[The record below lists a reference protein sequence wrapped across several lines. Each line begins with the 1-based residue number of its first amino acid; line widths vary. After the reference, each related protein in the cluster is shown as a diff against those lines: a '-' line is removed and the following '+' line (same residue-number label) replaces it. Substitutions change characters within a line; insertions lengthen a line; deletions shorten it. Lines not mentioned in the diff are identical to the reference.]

1 MADNPL
7 LNIATTV
14 QTQTPSQK
22 KTPPQAHAKDM
33 RILVVDDLSNM
44 RKTLR
49 NMLRYIGFENIEEAD
64 DGDTGLKKL
73 NESKFDMVVA
83 DWVMPRVSGI
93 EMLRMA
99 REQPNLKDVPF
110 LMVTAEVD
118 AGQIVQAAE
127 TEVDGY
133 IIKPF
138 VAKTLEEKILAIL
151 HKKKNPS
158 ELQLLF
164 QKSEAAQE
172 KGDPKEA
179 LRFLEKAQE
188 LNPKSART
196 RQAMGAIYEKMGDL
210 DKAEELY
217 KEAALVNPQF
227 VKVHQSLG
235 ELYEKKGEPEKAAKA
250 IEAAVEISP
259 NNPDRLTLLGKVYLE
274 NGNLEKAEELFK
286 AAVKHDPKNP
296 DRQTAIGEIFLKA
309 GLEDK
314 AAESFQGSLELKQDV
329 NVYNRLGIALRRK
342 GKFKEAILEYKK
354 ALKVD
359 PNDEVIYYNIGRAY
373 MQDQNFMSARKAFN
387 KALAMDPKFED
398 AKRMLEKLDEK
409 GS

>member
-1 MADNPL
+1 M
-7 LNIATTV
+7 
-14 QTQTPSQK
+14 K
-22 KTPPQAHAKDM
+22 
-33 RILVVDDLSNM
+33 ILVVDDLSNM

-64 DGDTGLKKL
+64 DGDTGLQKL
-73 NESKFDMVVA
+73 GEAHFDMVVA

-99 REQPNLKDVPF
+99 RERPNLKDVPF

-138 VAKTLEEKILAIL
+138 VARTLEEKILSIL
-151 HKKKNPS
+151 KKKKNPS

-164 QKSEAAQE
+164 QKAEILQE
-172 KGDPKEA
+172 KGDSQAA
-179 LRFLEKAQE
+179 LRLLERAQE
-188 LNPKSART
+188 LSPKSART
-196 RQAMGAIYEKMGDL
+196 RQVMGSIYEKMGDL

-217 KEAALVNPQF
+217 KDAAAVNPQF

-235 ELYEKKGEPEKAAKA
+235 ELYDKKGEPEKAAKA
-250 IEAAVEISP
+250 LEAAVEISP
-259 NNPDRLTLLGKVYLE
+259 NNPDRLTLLGKAYLE
-274 NGNLEKAEELFK
+274 NGNVEKAQELFK
-286 AAVKHDPKNP
+286 AAIKHDPKNP
-296 DRQTAIGEIFLKA
+296 DRHTAIGEIFLKA
-309 GLEDK
+309 GHENM
-314 AAESFQGSLELKQDV
+314 AADSFQGSLELKQDV

-342 GKFKEAILEYKK
+342 GKFKEAIVEYKK

-359 PNDEVIYYNIGRAY
+359 PNDEVLYYNLGRVF

-387 KALAMDPKFED
+387 KALAVDPKFED

-409 GS
+409 GT